1 MDDMTRMHELRADA
15 PTPDRAR
22 LVPGRE
28 KLLGAAQRGSA
39 SRVRLDWRVTAAGV
53 AATVVTIAVV
63 VTMLVD
69 GGGPE
74 RGVQPAGPDLTSATA
89 LLEQAAEVVSQQ
101 PDLHPRDGQW
111 IYLKTAQCQNGAS
124 DAAPDAKPEV
134 NEEWVQYD
142 SPVRED
148 DKDGDTE
155 PSQRR
160 LYRLLAALPDDPAE
174 IRKQA
179 ADMFPLDKDSGLT
192 GEQHETLAL
201 LATLNE
207 AYPVPPQG
215 MAKLY
220 RALAADPGIE
230 VVPHLVKDPTGHDAI
245 AVYPELGGKAVQRR
259 EYLLDPDTFQY
270 RGNQSVVVRGYEE
283 KYEDGLS
290 TGRSYKKGEVTSCE
304 LKTTQALVDRE
315 GEKP

>member
-1 MDDMTRMHELRADA
+1 MDDMTKMHELRADA

-22 LVPGRE
+22 LAPGRE
-28 KLLGAAQRGSA
+28 RLLQAAQQGSVR
-39 SRVRLDWRVTAAGV
+39 RVRLDWRMAAAGV

-63 VTMLVD
+63 VTTLV
-69 GGGPE
+69 GGDGPE
-74 RGVQPAGPDLTSATA
+74 RGVQPAGPDLTSPTA
-89 LLEQAAEVVSQQ
+89 LLEQAADVVSQQ

-111 IYLKTAQCQNGAS
+111 IYLKTAQCQYGAS

-134 NEEWVQYD
+134 REEWVRYD

-148 DKDGDTE
+148 DEDGDTE

-174 IRKQA
+174 IRKRA
-179 ADMFPLDKDSGLT
+179 ADMFPLGKDTGLT
-192 GEQHETLAL
+192 REQRETFAL
-201 LATLNE
+201 LATVDE

-245 AVYPELGGKAVQRR
+245 AVYPDLGSKPVQRR

-270 RGNQSVVVRGYEE
+270 RGNQSVAVRDYEE
-283 KYEDGLS
+283 KYEDGAS

-304 LKTTQALVDRE
+304 MKTTQALVDRE